1 MKKII
6 FLFLIA
12 SCIIGCSADDT
23 IETPPA
29 IVFNGNL
36 VLKTQADVDAI
47 GTQGYNVIS
56 GTLVIGDFF
65 TGTNTPVPSDIVD
78 LTPLSTITSVG
89 RQIEIQSNP
98 FLTSLDGLSNLRVTS
113 GLIIRDNQNL
123 TSLDGLTSLNRIDAN
138 PILTGQ
144 TFFSGGAIVL
154 IDNPALTSIE
164 ALSNINPQVIH
175 EVTIKNTGLASL
187 EGLGN
192 LTEIIRLQII
202 NNDNLTSLTALE
214 GLTSVENT
222 VFIFGND
229 SLSDYCALQ
238 TSLQSNLDLTIY
250 NVFDNQFNPTF
261 QNIVDGDCVQ

>member
-1 MKKII
+1 MKKIVLI
-6 FLFLIA
+6 LPLFLLIF
-12 SCIIGCSADDT
+12 GCSADDSIRT
-23 IETPPA
+23 APA

-36 VLKTQADVDAI
+36 VLKTQAEVDAI

-98 FLTSLDGLSNLRVTS
+98 LLTSLDGLSNVRVAS

-123 TSLDGLTSLNRIDAN
+123 TSLDGLTNFTTVDFN

-144 TFFSGGAIVL
+144 TFFSGGAIAL

-164 ALSNINPQVIH
+164 ALSTINPQDIH

-187 EGLGN
+187 EGLEN
-192 LTEIIRLQII
+192 LTEITRLQII
-202 NNDNLTSLTALE
+202 DNDNLTSLTALE

-222 VFIFGND
+222 VFIFGNG
-229 SLSDYCALQ
+229 SLSDYCTLQ
-238 TSLQSNLDLTIY
+238 APLQNNLDLTIY

-261 QNIVDGDCVQ
+261 QNIIDGDCFQ